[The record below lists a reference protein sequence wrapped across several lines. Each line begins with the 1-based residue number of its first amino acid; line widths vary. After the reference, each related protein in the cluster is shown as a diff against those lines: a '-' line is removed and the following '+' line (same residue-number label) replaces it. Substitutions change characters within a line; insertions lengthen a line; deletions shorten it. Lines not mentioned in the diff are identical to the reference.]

1 MERLLRAVERGSAR
15 LVLELVGDYVA
26 RRIRGINPDDLLDAI
41 EKGECRLVDS
51 LSDGD
56 RRLFEKLARRFG
68 HYVDYLRLD
77 LVFEWLRRRAPFHA
91 GIIYGHPKGIEFLR
105 RCIEDIREHVYKMFV
120 EAEAEVVE
128 GGKG

>member
-26 RRIRGINPDDLLDAI
+26 RRIRGIHPDALLEAI

-68 HYVDYLRLD
+68 HYVGYLRLD
-77 LVFEWLRRRAPFHA
+77 LVFEWLYKKAPFHA
-91 GIIYGHPKGIEFLR
+91 GIIYGHPRGMEFLR
-105 RCIEDIREHVYKMFV
+105 RCIEDIREHVYRLLEPV
-120 EAEAEVVE
+120 EAEVVE
-128 GGKG
+128 VG

>member
-26 RRIRGINPDDLLDAI
+26 RRIRGINPDDLIKAI

-91 GIIYGHPKGIEFLR
+91 GIIYGHPRGMEFLR
-105 RCIEDIREHVYKMFV
+105 RCIEDIREHVYRLLEPV
-120 EAEAEVVE
+120 EAEVVE
-128 GGKG
+128 VG